1 MAQALAG
8 WLGQAGHRVA
18 AFERYEEIYRLPRAV
33 HLDGEVMRLLQS
45 LGVVDELI
53 GDMLPFRDYHW
64 FGADGEP
71 LMTLEATTPSRSG
84 WEPDYLFFQPS
95 LEQALDAHARSL
107 PGVTVERGWVADGI
121 EPDDDGVALSLRPFP
136 GGAGEGSRTVRAH
149 WVVGADGANSFV
161 RGAVGIGQRD
171 LGFEERWLVVDV
183 QPDDPEALDL
193 PRACQWCDP
202 RRPVTHVQSGRGHRR
217 WEFMLLPDETE
228 ADFADEAR
236 VWELLAPWFTPADGR
251 LTRHAVYEFRS
262 ILAERMRE
270 DRVLLAGDAAHLT
283 PPFLGQGL
291 CSGLR
296 DAANIAW
303 KLDLVLR
310 DAAPESLLDSIGPE
324 RQAQNEWVINFA
336 VELGRV
342 LCELDPEK
350 AAERDATLR
359 AVPPPPEVELARLGD
374 SSARRAH
381 ESDPLA
387 GGLSTQARVA
397 RGADEGL
404 LDELTGGGFTLI
416 ARDGDPFDGLGP
428 ERVDAL
434 ERLCVSPVGFE
445 PDQPGAFRD
454 LEGRI
459 RGWLEDAGVHAVL
472 VRPDFYVFGSAT
484 TPADLPALAD
494 DFLDALAPQPS
505 QA

>member
-1 MAQALAG
+1 MGRILKLYSKLKKYSVSGTVTPMTGLELALEEDANAATEVVDVAIVGFGPVGQALAG

-53 GDMLPFRDYHW
+53 DDMLPFRDYHW

-121 EPDDDGVALSLRPFP
+121 ESDDDGVALSLRPFP
-136 GGAGEGSRTVRAH
+136 RSAGEAGRQQEARTVRAR

-161 RGAVGIGQRD
+161 RDAVGIGRRD

-183 QPDDPEALDL
+183 EPDDPEALDL

-228 ADFADEAR
+228 ADFGDEAR

-270 DRVLLAGDAAHLT
+270 GRVLLAGDAA
-283 PPFLGQGL
+283 PP
-291 CSGLR
+291 
-296 DAANIAW
+296 
-303 KLDLVLR
+303 
-310 DAAPESLLDSIGPE
+310 
-324 RQAQNEWVINFA
+324 
-336 VELGRV
+336 
-342 LCELDPEK
+342 
-350 AAERDATLR
+350 DATVPRAGALLR
-359 AVPPPPEVELARLGD
+359 APRRRQHRLEARPRPPRR
-374 SSARRAH
+374 SARVTARQRRPRA
-381 ESDPLA
+381 P
-387 GGLSTQARVA
+387 
-397 RGADEGL
+397 
-404 LDELTGGGFTLI
+404 
-416 ARDGDPFDGLGP
+416 GP
-428 ERVDAL
+428 ERV
-434 ERLCVSPVGFE
+434 G
-445 PDQPGAFRD
+445 DQLR
-454 LEGRI
+454 GRARPRPLRASI
-459 RGWLEDAGVHAVL
+459 PTRPPSVTRPCGGSRPRRRSSWRRSARARPAGGT
-472 VRPDFYVFGSAT
+472 RAT
-484 TPADLPALAD
+484 RSPADSRPRPASRV
-494 DFLDALAPQPS
+494 APTRACS
-505 QA
+505 MT